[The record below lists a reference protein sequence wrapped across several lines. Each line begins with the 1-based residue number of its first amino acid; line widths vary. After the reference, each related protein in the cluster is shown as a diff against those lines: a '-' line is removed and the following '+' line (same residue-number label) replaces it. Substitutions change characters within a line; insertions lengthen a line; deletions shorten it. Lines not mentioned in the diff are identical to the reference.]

1 MSYVLFY
8 NKLYDKVLFY
18 KMGNDVVGCMVLW
31 VCKEVNLVSYSI
43 DVY

>member
-1 MSYVLFY
+1 MFNFIINCMIKYCFI
-8 NKLYDKVLFY
+8 
-18 KMGNDVVGCMVLW
+18 MGNDVVGCMVLW